1 MVKFLILLFQLF
13 ILIFLAAYFTT
24 NSFTVIFDINELQ
37 YIFSSNLLLFF
48 IVIVIL
54 SAFILQ
60 FFYFKSRYN
69 LQKYFLLKNNKKLKK
84 GYGYFVEAM
93 IALANKDKKNA
104 VIANSKMKKLI
115 KDDQGLSLLLNSEIF
130 KIEKKYQELSLL
142 HEEMI
147 KNKNTESLGY
157 KGLMEENIN
166 RQDFHHAFIYG
177 EKLFQLNP
185 FIDKLYSTLVSII
198 GKTRN
203 WNQLIYISKEAYNKK
218 IIDLKLFNQ
227 NTGIAYYEIS
237 KIKIQ
242 SDPKESLNLILKAIK
257 IHGPFP
263 PFIKLHLETLLIM
276 NEISKINKVIKKYWN
291 SDPNSSLR
299 RVISEFLKKNKMGNF
314 ENIKS
319 IVKGNHDDKE
329 SKKLLVDFA
338 IHNEEWSL
346 ARDNL
351 NGLIKFNPD
360 REVCLFMASLEMG
373 EFNDIQKRDAWMLR
387 AENSNLDEIWI
398 CQITNIS
405 QNNWSSVSDS
415 GYFNSL
421 EWSRPKMLGTAIL
434 NEQ

>member
-48 IVIVIL
+48 IVLVIL

-104 VIANSKMKKLI
+104 LIANNKMKKLI

-185 FIDKLYSTLVSII
+185 FIDKLYLTLVSII
-198 GKTRN
+198 AKTRN

-218 IIDLKLFNQ
+218 IIDLKLLNQ

-257 IHGPFP
+257 IHGLFP

-314 ENIKS
+314 ENIKL
-319 IVKGNHDDKE
+319 IVKGNHDNKE

-346 ARDNL
+346 ARDNI
-351 NGLIKFNPD
+351 NGLIKFNLD
-360 REVCLFMASLEMG
+360 REVCIFMASLEMG

-434 NEQ
+434 NDE